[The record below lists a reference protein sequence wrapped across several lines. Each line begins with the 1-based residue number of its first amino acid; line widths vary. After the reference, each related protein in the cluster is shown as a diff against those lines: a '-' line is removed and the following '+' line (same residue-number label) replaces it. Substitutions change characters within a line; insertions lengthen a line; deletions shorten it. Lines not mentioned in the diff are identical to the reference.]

1 MNKHEKTHKKH
12 KKRKNYVYPVLA
24 LLMLLCMLTLGW
36 ALSSVIGGD
45 AQPGPEQTGIPLPT
59 AEGSAI
65 AESVIPVTTEERTV
79 RFSAVG
85 DNLIHNGIYLQAQ
98 ARAGGE
104 GYDFTYAY
112 ENVSDFFSAF
122 DVNWINQETLITWD
136 IPASTYPMFASP
148 GELGEALY
156 AAGWRVFATSN
167 NHSYDKGA
175 QGIASTLEYWST
187 MPEDTVNNGFYVPGQ
202 ETEGISLQEVNGM
215 QIAYVSFTESTNGIP
230 KPADAVAEVIMT
242 NEPERMQALV
252 EQAKTMADA
261 VIVSVHW
268 GTENSHEI
276 REDQRVLAAQFAD
289 WGADAVIGTHPHV
302 VQGVEMVQGTA
313 TGRSIPV
320 AYSLGNFLS
329 AQAQAN
335 QMIGLCLTFDLKQ
348 TVYSDGTEEPVRIEN
363 IQVYPTV
370 THYDSNYSNIRVYMY
385 EDYTS
390 ELASQHGVLA
400 RYSGF
405 NMEYIQGL
413 LQEYISPEYLVLT

>member
-1 MNKHEKTHKKH
+1 MNKNNKNRQNKKKN
-12 KKRKNYVYPVLA
+12 KKFVYPAVAGVL
-24 LLMLLCMLTLGW
+24 LLGMVTLGW
-36 ALSSVIGGD
+36 ALSSVISSDLQEMGG
-45 AQPGPEQTGIPLPT
+45 QTGIPLPT
-59 AEGSAI
+59 SDMAMAEESAAAVT
-65 AESVIPVTTEERTV
+65 AEELNV

-98 ARAGGE
+98 ARAGGD

-112 ENVSDFFSAF
+112 ENVSDFLTNF
-122 DVNWINQETLITWD
+122 DVNWMNQETLITWD

-148 GELGEALY
+148 GELGEAAY
-156 AAGWRVFATSN
+156 AAGWRVFSTSN

-175 QGIASTLEYWST
+175 QGIASTLDYWAG
-187 MPEDTVNNGFYVPGQ
+187 MPEDTLSSGFYVPGQ
-202 ETEGISLQEVNGM
+202 EAEGIKVHEVNGIE
-215 QIAYVSFTESTNGIP
+215 IAYVAFTETTNGLP
-230 KPADAVAEVIMT
+230 KPADAVAEVIYT

-252 EQAKTMADA
+252 EQAKSMADA
-261 VIVSVHW
+261 VVVSLHW
-268 GTENSHEI
+268 GTENSHTI
-276 REDQRVLAAQFAD
+276 REDQRILAAQLAD
-289 WGADAVIGTHPHV
+289 WGADAIIGTHPHV

-329 AQAQAN
+329 AQSQAN
-335 QMIGLCLTFDLKQ
+335 QMIGLCLTFDIKQ
-348 TVYSDGTEEPVRIEN
+348 TVYSDGTEEPIQIEN

-370 THYDSNYSNIRVYMY
+370 THYESNYNNIRVYMY

-390 ELASQHGVLA
+390 ELAAQHGVLA

-413 LQEYISPEYLVLT
+413 LQEHISPEYLVLT